1 MNKVE
6 IKNTNYQDNLEAIE
20 NIRIRVFQQE
30 QGVDPAL
37 EFDGYDDY
45 CVHFIAYLAQK
56 PIGTTRIRY
65 IDEDTVK
72 IERLAVLSTARGQGV
87 GTALMKEAISFIKE
101 QEKYKQIVIHAQVY
115 VQSLYEKL
123 GFEPVGD
130 LFTEGEIIHIKMVKY
145 I

>member
-65 IDEDTVK
+65 IEDVGSIPRSSPMT
-72 IERLAVLSTARGQGV
+72 ISSNLYSTQ
-87 GTALMKEAISFIKE
+87 SF
-101 QEKYKQIVIHAQVY
+101 Y
-115 VQSLYEKL
+115 L
-123 GFEPVGD
+123 
-130 LFTEGEIIHIKMVKY
+130 
-145 I
+145 

>member
-1 MNKVE
+1 
-6 IKNTNYQDNLEAIE
+6 
-20 NIRIRVFQQE
+20 
-30 QGVDPAL
+30 
-37 EFDGYDDY
+37 
-45 CVHFIAYLAQK
+45 
-56 PIGTTRIRY
+56 
-65 IDEDTVK
+65 
-72 IERLAVLSTARGQGV
+72 
-87 GTALMKEAISFIKE
+87 MKEAIAFIKE

>member
-1 MNKVE
+1 MITFPK
-6 IKNTNYQDNLEAIE
+6 I
-20 NIRIRVFQQE
+20 
-30 QGVDPAL
+30 
-37 EFDGYDDY
+37 
-45 CVHFIAYLAQK
+45 
-56 PIGTTRIRY
+56 TRIRY

-87 GTALMKEAISFIKE
+87 GTALMKEAIAFIKE